1 MRPFIAVAVLALLL
15 AAVASAQDKPLTI
28 PAAGLANMEQ
38 GTLEFWLKSAAT
50 VDNPKGWGQIVVL
63 DYGTDKPSSMA
74 LSMMPMNG
82 KVNMRIGFQ
91 IDGQELKWPFYV
103 EVPGFAPKK
112 WVHVAVT
119 WTGGNNVSVYFD
131 GKVVMPNVGVEGSFN
146 KPLTPKATLS
156 LGLPYPTRMAIDDL
170 RISSVARTPEQLGF
184 AVIPLKADDKTLFL
198 LNFENMPEGQI
209 VPAFAATEAAKA
221 PVPMLPHQRLMTG
234 RDGKSLAFCDDSVFQ
249 P

>member
-1 MRPFIAVAVLALLL
+1 MRTLFAAALF
-15 AAVASAQDKPLTI
+15 AALVSTAAAQDKPLTI

-38 GTLEFWLKSAAT
+38 GTVEFWLKVAT
-50 VDNPKGWGQIVVL
+50 TADNPKGWGPILAL
-63 DYGTDKPSSMA
+63 DYGAEKPSSMA
-74 LSMMPMNG
+74 LSMTPMNG
-82 KVNMRIGFQ
+82 KVSMRVGFQ
-91 IDGQELKWPFYV
+91 IDGQELKWPFYA

-112 WVHVAVT
+112 WMHVAVT

-131 GKVVMPNVGVEGSFN
+131 GKVVMANVGVEGSFN

-170 RISSVARTPEQLGF
+170 RISSVARAPEQLGF
-184 AVIPLKADDKTLFL
+184 AVIPLKADDKTLYL
-198 LNFENMPEGQI
+198 LNFEDMPEGKI

-221 PVPMLPHQRLMTG
+221 PVSMLPHQRIMTG
-234 RDGKSLAFCDDSVFQ
+234 RDGKSLAFCDDSIFQ